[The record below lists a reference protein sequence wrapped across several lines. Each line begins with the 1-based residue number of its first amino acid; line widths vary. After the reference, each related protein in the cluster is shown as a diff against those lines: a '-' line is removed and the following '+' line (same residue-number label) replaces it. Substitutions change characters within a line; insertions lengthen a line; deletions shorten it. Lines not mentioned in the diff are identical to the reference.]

1 MSKLVR
7 IELRSN
13 KVTKSIWKASQ
24 FTIILESSTRVNYLF
39 LQRELDYTKGTETNK
54 KA

>member
-24 FTIILESSTRVNYLF
+24 FTIILESSYLF